1 MSQSETLFGLEKS
14 EVNHV
19 TYHVLETVAVHS
31 TITPD
36 ELEVKEYY
44 NHAYISGPKAEQFV
58 DQFCDG
64 TRGSFEAKLKKS
76 PLLDEAEHYHY
87 AIK

>member
-1 MSQSETLFGLEKS
+1 MSNTVFGHDTS

-19 TYHVLETVAVHS
+19 TYHVLETVATH
-31 TITPD
+31 TQFTQD
-36 ELEVKEYY
+36 ELDVKEYY
-44 NHAYISGPKAEQFV
+44 SHAYISGPKAEEFV
-58 DQFCDG
+58 DKFCGDREG
-64 TRGSFEAKLKKS
+64 DFTAKLKKS